1 MGIFERASP
10 RCVALAAMPLVTGG
24 KKGGTMRRLVA
35 VLVALSL
42 VVPVLDAAAA
52 PKQTKEEKAIAKAA
66 KAEAKAIAKA
76 AKSAAK
82 AEAKAQKRVQ
92 GIEGKI
98 AKEEAKHAKRMAKL
112 TALRDKLEARGNI
125 EAAANIQDSIDKEN
139 LRHDR
144 VMARLQQA
152 LDDALAAL
160 APEPEPDPEPVP

>member
-1 MGIFERASP
+1 
-10 RCVALAAMPLVTGG
+10 
-24 KKGGTMRRLVA
+24 MRRLMA

-66 KAEAKAIAKA
+66 KAEAKAITKA
-76 AKSAAK
+76 AKAEAK
-82 AEAKAQKRVQ
+82 AEAKAQKHVQ

-98 AKEEAKHAKRMAKL
+98 AKDEAKHGKGIAKL
-112 TALRDKLEARGNI
+112 TALRDKLVARGNI
-125 EAAANIQDSIDKEN
+125 EAAANIQNSIDKEG

-152 LDDALAAL
+152 LDDALAEL
-160 APEPEPDPEPVP
+160 EPVPEP